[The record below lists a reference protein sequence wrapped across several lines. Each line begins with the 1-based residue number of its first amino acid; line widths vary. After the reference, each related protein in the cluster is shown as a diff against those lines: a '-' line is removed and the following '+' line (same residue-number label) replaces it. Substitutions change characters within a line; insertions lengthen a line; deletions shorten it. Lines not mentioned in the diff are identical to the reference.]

1 MDNLAVLALLAAL
14 PILIVGTLL
23 IGLRWPAKYAMPVG
37 LIAVVIIAAAVW
49 RMSWTA
55 IAASAV
61 QGVLIAIGLLW
72 IVFGALLLLE
82 TITKSGAL
90 DSIRAGFTRISA
102 DRRIQVIIIAWL
114 FGSFIE
120 GAAGFGTPAAVV
132 SPLLLAL
139 GFPAMAAVMA
149 GLIIQSTPV
158 SFGAVGT
165 PMNVGIGTGLSGTD
179 GTLVDNAAARA
190 GVLGLDQSE
199 FIAHTATQVATIHAI
214 VGLLVPLFMV
224 TLMTGFFGEK
234 RDFRAGLAVAPF
246 ALYAALAMILPY
258 LTVAYLLGPEFPA
271 LLGGFI
277 GLVVV
282 MFTSSRGFLM
292 PKDVW
297 DFPPRRRWNPRWM
310 GTVNPAEEA
319 AHLTKR
325 MSMARAWSPYV
336 IVALLLLVTRN
347 IPAVKAFLTGPAVIK
362 VQDIFGSGIS
372 QNMDLLY
379 SPGAIFLLAIL
390 ITYVLHRMRGKQIAS
405 SWKVAS
411 SQLLGAAF
419 ALLTALPLVR
429 IFINSGTQFNDA
441 GYASMPL
448 TLAEGAATVA
458 GTNWPILAPAIG
470 ALGAFVAGSNTVSN
484 MMFSLFQ
491 FSTGEAIGAASP
503 ETVVAAQ
510 AVGGAAGNMV
520 AVHNVV
526 AAAATVG
533 LLGREGDLMRKTIL
547 PMTYYVLAAGA
558 IAYMWIFGIGFNI
571 GLVVFVLV
579 YLTLA
584 LTAWKLWTAPLT
596 ENKELQLAK
605 M

>member
-14 PILIVGTLL
+14 PIIIVGTLL
-23 IGLRWPAKYAMPVG
+23 IGFRWPAKYAMPVG
-37 LIAVVIIAAAVW
+37 LVAVVIIAAAVW
-49 RMSWTA
+49 QMSWNA
-55 IAASAV
+55 IAASTV

-90 DSIRAGFTRISA
+90 DTIRAGFTRISA

-179 GTLVDNAAARA
+179 GTLVENAAARA
-190 GVLGLDQSE
+190 GALGLDQSE

-258 LTVAYLLGPEFPA
+258 LAVAYLLGPEFPSM
-271 LLGGFI
+271 LGGFI

-282 MFTSSRGFLM
+282 MYTSSKGFLM

-297 DFPPRRRWNPRWM
+297 DFPPRERWSPRWM
-310 GTVNPAEEA
+310 GTVDPLEEA
-319 AHLTKR
+319 SHLTKR
-325 MSMARAWSPYV
+325 MSMTRAWAPYV
-336 IVALLLLVTRN
+336 IVAALLLITRN

-390 ITYVLHRMRGKQIAS
+390 ITYVLHRMNSKKIAA

-411 SQLLGAAF
+411 GQLLGAAF

-429 IFINSGTQFNDA
+429 IFINSGTNFNDS
-441 GYASMPL
+441 GYNSMPL
-448 TLAEGAATVA
+448 TLAEGAADLM
-458 GTNWPILAPAIG
+458 GQNWPVIAPTIG

-491 FSTGEAIGAASP
+491 FSTGEGIGASSP

-520 AVHNVV
+520 AIHNIV

-533 LLGREGDLMRKTIL
+533 LLGREGDLIRKTII

-558 IAYMWIFGIGFNI
+558 IAYMWIFGIGLNI
-571 GLVVFVLV
+571 GLVLFVAV
-579 YLTLA
+579 YLVLA
-584 LTAWKLWTAPLT
+584 VVARKLWTAPQVD
-596 ENKELQLAK
+596 NKELQLAK
-605 M
+605 I